1 MNTIQNLTI
10 EGATLMFRNFA
21 GREGKYNR
29 EGDRS
34 FCIII
39 NTADAQRLIDDGWN
53 VRLLPPREEDDEA
66 RYYIQIAVSFDKR
79 PPKIVMMTSKNKVL
93 LDEETVDGLDYAE
106 ISNADLVVRPYHWE
120 VNGKRGI
127 KGYLKTLY
135 VTIDEDEFE
144 DKYDDMPFGQ

>member
-1 MNTIQNLTI
+1 MNSVQNLTI

-34 FCIII
+34 FCVAIDA
-39 NTADAQRLIDDGWN
+39 ADAQRLIDDGWN
-53 VRLLPPREEDDEA
+53 VRLLPPREEGDEA

-79 PPKIVMMTSKNKVL
+79 PPKIVMITSKNKVL
-93 LDEETVDGLDYAE
+93 LDEETVGGLDYAE
-106 ISNADLVVRPYHWE
+106 LSNVDIVIRPYHWE
-120 VNGKRGI
+120 MNGKSGI

>member
-1 MNTIQNLTI
+1 METNQNLTI

-34 FCIII
+34 FCVALD
-39 NTADAQRLIDDGWN
+39 TADAQRLIDDGWN
-53 VRLLPPREEDDEA
+53 VRLLPPREEGDEA
-66 RYYIQIAVSFDKR
+66 RYYMQIAVSFDKR

-106 ISNADLVVRPYHWE
+106 LRNVDLVIRPYHWE

-135 VTIDEDEFE
+135 VTIDEDEFA